1 MADHMRSELACE
13 ALLMAIGN
21 RDTEAGLMVHSDI
34 GSQYSSKKFRRL
46 LSDNEFIAS
55 MSRRAQCWDNAVA
68 ESFFH
73 TLKTENVFH
82 KKYPTR
88 EVAKQDIFEYI
99 EVFYNRQRMH
109 SSNDYLSPVEF
120 ESHSMAA

>member
-1 MADHMRSELACE
+1 MAFFSHLDRLILQSSGGWSMADHMRSELACE

-55 MSRRAQCWDNAVA
+55 MSRRAQCRDNAVA
-68 ESFFH
+68 ESFFI
-73 TLKTENVFH
+73 
-82 KKYPTR
+82 P
-88 EVAKQDIFEYI
+88 
-99 EVFYNRQRMH
+99 
-109 SSNDYLSPVEF
+109 
-120 ESHSMAA
+120 